1 VLPGDPLADV
11 LFVDLTRRTWH
22 VERREDLFAAGL
34 GGTGV
39 AARLLHEL
47 CPPGA
52 DPLGPENPVILAVG
66 PLTGLFPL
74 ASKTVAMFKSP
85 HTGNLGESHAGGRSA
100 VAIRSAGYGAIVITG
115 ASRSPVW
122 VAVHGRAVRFRD
134 ADTLWGMGSLFTV
147 GRVIRDNE
155 PGAGTRCIMRI
166 GRAGEELVPYA
177 CVTTETYRH
186 FGRLGLGAV
195 FGAKKLKALVVS
207 GDGVIPVADPREY
220 KLAYREVFAA
230 TQTDTMRKYH
240 DLGTAENVTPL
251 NAIGGLPARNL
262 QAARLPDPG
271 GVSGEGLARTHLGR
285 RVACSHC
292 PVGCIHI
299 AALREPYPDDP
310 YFFKTSM
317 ISYDYEPIYALG
329 TLLGITD
336 PEAYLRLMDEVEAL
350 GLDCMSTGVVLA
362 WATEAM
368 EQGLVGE
375 AETGGLR
382 LRWGDD
388 EPYRELVRRIVAGRD
403 EFSLTLRQG
412 VAAAAARYGGEEFA
426 LSFAGHEMAGYHT
439 GPAAHLGF
447 LFGARHSHL
456 DNAGYSLDQKA
467 LKAGA
472 EPSPQE
478 VAAALVG
485 EERWRQVLSS
495 LVVCFFAR
503 GIYTPEVAC
512 RALACAGFDVSPADL
527 EAVGRRTYR
536 AKYDFKLREGF
547 DPAALAPPARI
558 FETPSACG
566 PITRERFAALAAAMR
581 AAVLAD

>member
-1 VLPGDPLADV
+1 MLAGDPLADV
-11 LFVDLTRRTWH
+11 LFIDLTRRRWH
-22 VERREDLFAAGL
+22 VERREDLFASGL
-34 GGTGV
+34 GGSGV
-39 AARLLHEL
+39 AIRLLHEV
-47 CPPGA
+47 CPAGA

-100 VAIRSAGYGAIVITG
+100 VAIRSAGFGAIVITG

-122 VAVHGRAVRFRD
+122 VAVHGRTVRFRD
-134 ADTLWGMGSLFTV
+134 ADTLWGMGSLFTA

-155 PGAGTRCIMRI
+155 PGAGRRCIMRI
-166 GRAGEELVPYA
+166 GKAGEELIPYA

-195 FGAKKLKALVVS
+195 FGSKRLKALVVS
-207 GDGVIPVADPREY
+207 GDGEIPVADPRQY
-220 KLAYREVFAA
+220 KLVYRDVFAA
-230 TQTDTMRKYH
+230 TGSDVMRKYH

-251 NAIGGLPARNL
+251 NAIGGLPVRNL
-262 QAARLPDPG
+262 QAARLPDAG

-285 RVACSHC
+285 RVACAHC

-310 YFFKTSM
+310 YFLKTSM

-329 TLLGITD
+329 TLLGISD
-336 PEAYLRLMDEVEAL
+336 PEAFLRLMDTVEAL

-368 EQGLVGE
+368 ERGLVDE
-375 AETGGLR
+375 RAAGGLR

-388 EPYRELVRRIVAGRD
+388 APYRELVRRIVAGSD
-403 EFSLTLRQG
+403 EFSRTLRQG

-426 LSFAGHEMAGYHT
+426 LAFAGHEMAGYHT

-456 DNAGYSLDQKA
+456 DNAGYALDQKA
-467 LKAGA
+467 LKEGVQ
-472 EPSPQE
+472 PGPGE
-478 VAAALVG
+478 VAQALVG

-503 GIYTPEVAC
+503 GIYTADVAC
-512 RALACAGFDVSPADL
+512 RALACAGFDLSPSDL
-527 EAVGRRTYR
+527 EALGRRTYR

-547 DPAALAPPARI
+547 DPGALTPPARI
-558 FETPSACG
+558 FETPSAAG
-566 PITRERFAALAAAMR
+566 AIDRGRFESLAAAMR